1 MKFVLVNGRTPNPPS
16 FCALCC
22 VSIGE
27 RYLRELAVHALQ
39 KRARAS
45 YDQRRSR
52 YPPEPPKASV
62 MRYTVMRYTQAP
74 RHQVRDYCG
83 GRFGLVTHRWWGN
96 KFCIAM
102 SSSCSAR
109 SINTSHHIEETNH
122 VYTNDSHQWNQ
133 ASAGINDDFR
143 TLAIG

>member
-27 RYLRELAVHALQ
+27 RYLRELTTRLSYCDHQCYLGHCKLAVHALQ
-39 KRARAS
+39 KRARAL
-45 YDQRRSR
+45 
-52 YPPEPPKASV
+52 
-62 MRYTVMRYTQAP
+62 
-74 RHQVRDYCG
+74 HQVRDYCG